1 MSNFDKTLGF
11 LEGRQ
16 EQANRIAELEQS
28 LAHARQQLPALL
40 DELEPAW
47 REAYSDPLNL
57 VRVLQAKAQEA
68 TDVFH
73 ERQQREA
80 AEAARDDYKGRN
92 EAEYYRNEEL
102 NELLSRTARLG
113 YEEAQQL
120 TERAEAAEA
129 ERETAIEAGLNA
141 DGRAFTLQQLAAKLL
156 ALAVEQRRALGLID
170 EHWPIGPGTVAHA
183 ALATDLDALVAEAET
198 LGIRGKIDGQEKT
211 EALREQPPA

>member
-16 EQANRIAELEQS
+16 EQANRIVQLEQS
-28 LAHARQQLPALL
+28 LAHERQQLPALL

-57 VRVLQAKAQEA
+57 VRVLHAKAQEA

-80 AEAARDDYKGRN
+80 VEARRDEAESSARDWKHKFGVAIKQR
-92 EAEYYRNEEL
+92 
-102 NELLSRTARLG
+102 
-113 YEEAQQL
+113 
-120 TERAEAAEA
+120 EAAEA

-156 ALAVEQRRALGLID
+156 VLAEEQRRALGLID